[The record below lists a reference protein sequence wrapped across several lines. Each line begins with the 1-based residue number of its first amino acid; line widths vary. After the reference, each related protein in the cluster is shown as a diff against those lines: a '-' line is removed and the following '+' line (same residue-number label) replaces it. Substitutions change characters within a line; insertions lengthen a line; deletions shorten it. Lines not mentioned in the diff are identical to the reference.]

1 MKQGEEVSKLRCSH
15 LFHRPCLD
23 RWFQSRGGGGPLTC
37 PLCRDNSLF
46 RPREAL
52 AAAADGVEVLELRL
66 VGGGSGDSDD
76 RDSWWLR

>member
-23 RWFQSRGGGGPLTC
+23 RWFQSRGG
-37 PLCRDNSLF
+37 DNSLF

>member
-1 MKQGEEVSKLRCSH
+1 MKQREEVSKLRCSH

-23 RWFQSRGGGGPLTC
+23 RWFQSRGGGGGRTC

-52 AAAADGVEVLELRL
+52 AAADGVRVLELRL
-66 VGGGSGDSDD
+66 VGASDD